1 VLVSPLALVS
11 ELERVLVSPLAL
23 VSELE
28 RVLVT
33 ARLQELAQVQ
43 LAELVLEHLHR

>member
-43 LAELVLEHLHR
+43 

>member
-28 RVLVT
+28 QVLVS

-43 LAELVLEHLHR
+43 